1 MGALS
6 EREQAQVEHA
16 NMSAR
21 VPVVFVHGLWLL
33 ASSWDRWAELFEQAG
48 YAAVAPG
55 WPDDPE
61 TVEEARANPDVL
73 AGKTIGQVADHV
85 AEVIGRLTMK
95 PAVVGHSFGG
105 LLTQIVAG
113 RGLSAVS
120 VAVDPA
126 PFRGVLP
133 LPISALRSA
142 SPVLMNPLNWNR
154 AVAAHATSSSATR
167 SRTPCREA
175 EAKELYETYAVPAP
189 GAPLFQAATANLNPW
204 TRGEGR
210 HEEPGA
216 RPAADRLRPARP
228 HRSLGDRERVVQ
240 APARNP
246 GVTEIIE
253 IPGRG
258 HALTID
264 SGWREVRRD
273 GAGVRPALRQS

>member
-1 MGALS
+1 MAPLS

-33 ASSWDRWAELFEQAG
+33 AASWDKWAELFEQAG

-73 AGKTIGQVADHV
+73 AGKTISQVADHV
-85 AEVIGRLTMK
+85 ADVIGRLTMR

-133 LPISALRSA
+133 LPVSALRSS
-142 SPVLMNPLNWNR
+142 SPVLMNPLNWKRSIALTYEQFRYAFAN
-154 AVAAHATSSSATR
+154 AV
-167 SRTPCREA
+167 PEA
-175 EAKELYETYAVPAP
+175 EAKELYETYAIPAP
-189 GAPLFQAATANLNPW
+189 ETPLFEAATANFNP
-204 TRGEGR
+204 
-210 HEEPGA
+210 
-216 RPAADRLRPARP
+216 
-228 HRSLGDRERVVQ
+228 
-240 APARNP
+240 
-246 GVTEIIE
+246 
-253 IPGRG
+253 
-258 HALTID
+258 
-264 SGWREVRRD
+264 
-273 GAGVRPALRQS
+273 